1 MQLSDWSDWSLIVK
15 RNSPSVTSMNH
26 HNSLVGYL
34 AIQILPVLQIFK
46 LQHTVQALI
55 LHLDNNKGCSFILK
69 GLMSLRSED
78 GTQYN
83 LLALFSS
90 SKLMMSYLLD
100 YIDWHPLWE
109 SRFCIS
115 KCWTLT
121 FAAMSTLTPGPMSRV
136 TGIWSAWTRWDY
148 APKKGFNKIR
158 LANLL
163 LIKIPTLHL
172 PFEKWAGASRWV
184 PLGKKI
190 WTLPPSKVGNISKFA
205 TK

>member
-1 MQLSDWSDWSLIVK
+1 MNIYLETFRVAKYAVRLSYNLGWIRIMNGTMQLSDWSDWSLIVK

-46 LQHTVQALI
+46 LQHTVQALV

-90 SKLMMSYLLD
+90 PKLMMSYLLD
-100 YIDWHPLWE
+100 YID
-109 SRFCIS
+109 
-115 KCWTLT
+115 
-121 FAAMSTLTPGPMSRV
+121 
-136 TGIWSAWTRWDY
+136 
-148 APKKGFNKIR
+148 
-158 LANLL
+158 
-163 LIKIPTLHL
+163 
-172 PFEKWAGASRWV
+172 
-184 PLGKKI
+184 
-190 WTLPPSKVGNISKFA
+190 
-205 TK
+205 